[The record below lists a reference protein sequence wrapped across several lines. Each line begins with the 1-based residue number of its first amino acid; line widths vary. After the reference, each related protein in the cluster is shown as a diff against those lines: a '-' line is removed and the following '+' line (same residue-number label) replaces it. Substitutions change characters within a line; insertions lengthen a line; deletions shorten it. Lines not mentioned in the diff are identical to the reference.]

1 MIDLRFLT
9 PADPDDWPLWRDA
22 RLAALRDAPHAFKVR
37 LSDWPTGGE
46 EEWRA
51 RFARRDAVHVVA
63 VSADGRPVGLAGGIP
78 SPGRDGAAELR
89 SLWVGPEARGRRT
102 GDRLL
107 AAVEAWARRTGRT
120 SLRLAVLAGNAP
132 AEALYRRN
140 GFTDADEPDAPCAPS
155 TPDRSVGGGVPGAER
170 AFGERVMV
178 KRLVP
183 VVPER

>member
-1 MIDLRFLT
+1 MIDLRVLA

-78 SPGRDGAAELR
+78 SPGRDGVGELR
-89 SLWVGPEARGRRT
+89 SLWVAPEARGRRT

-107 AAVEAWARRTGRT
+107 AAVETWARRTGRT
-120 SLRLAVLAGNAP
+120 SLRLAVLTDNTP
-132 AEALYRRN
+132 AAALYRRN
-140 GFTDADEPDAPCAPS
+140 GFTEADRPDAPDV
-155 TPDRSVGGGVPGAER
+155 PDRSAEGGAPGAER

-178 KRLVP
+178 KRLAS
-183 VVPER
+183 VVLER